1 MSEVWNKV
9 YRSDNSFFG
18 EEPSNFAL
26 LCFNHMKLNNVK
38 KILELGS
45 GHGRDTIFFASNGIE
60 VDALDYSS
68 VAIDILNKIA
78 KEKLLPIKSQTFDVK
93 NPLPFVDGYLDA
105 VYSHMLFNMRFSEEE
120 LHFIFSEIRR
130 VLKPKGLNFFSVR
143 NHHDKSYRKGI
154 EVEKGIYDINGF
166 QIRFF
171 TEKEIQGLSRRGGF
185 EILWIKE
192 EYEEPVT
199 VYLISSRKTVNNE

>member
-9 YRSDNSFFG
+9 YKSDNTFFG
-18 EEPSNFAL
+18 EEPSNFAV
-26 LCFNHMKLNNVK
+26 LCFNHMKADNIK
-38 KILELGS
+38 KVLELGA
-45 GHGRDTIFFASNGIE
+45 GHGRDTTFFANAIE
-60 VDALDYSS
+60 VQALDYSV

-78 KEKLLPIKSQTFDVK
+78 KEKGLPIKSQLIDLGSS
-93 NPLPFVDGYLDA
+93 PLPFPDGYFDA
-105 VYSHMLFNMRFSEEE
+105 VYSHMLFNMRFSEDE

-130 VLKPKGLNFFSVR
+130 VLKPNGLNFFSVR
-143 NHHDKSYRKGI
+143 NHNDNSYGKGREIDKGI
-154 EVEKGIYDINGF
+154 CDINGF

-171 TEKEIQGLSRRGGF
+171 TEKEIQDLVSQGGF

-199 VYLISSRKTVNNE
+199 LYLVSSRKT